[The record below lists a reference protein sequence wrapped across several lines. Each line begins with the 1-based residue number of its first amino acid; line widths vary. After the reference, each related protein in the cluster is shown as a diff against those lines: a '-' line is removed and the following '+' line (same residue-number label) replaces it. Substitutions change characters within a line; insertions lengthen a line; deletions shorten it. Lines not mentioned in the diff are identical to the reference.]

1 MECISGDQWSALVE
15 ISGVHWWRS
24 VERISGDQWS
34 ALVEISGVH

>member
-15 ISGVHWWRS
+15 ISGC
-24 VERISGDQWS
+24 IGGDQWS